1 MKKWFHRIVLKRLW
15 LTFVVLGMSFFA
27 FGFGTLNL
35 FYILNANIHLI
46 SEYGWQAL
54 ADGGAHQFIEMLFS
68 GYASLAAYVIFK
80 ACEYRLAH
88 WLTEEH

>member
-1 MKKWFHRIVLKRLW
+1 VVSSHCFETPVADFYRLG
-15 LTFVVLGMSFFA
+15 VEFFA

-35 FYILNANIHLI
+35 FYILNANIRLLAEH
-46 SEYGWQAL
+46 GWQAVM
-54 ADGGAHQFIEMLFS
+54 DGGALQLVEMMFA
-68 GYASLAAYVIFK
+68 GYASLAAYVVFK

>member
-1 MKKWFHRIVLKRLW
+1 MKKWLCRVVLKRLW
-15 LTFVVLGMSFFA
+15 LTFIVLGLSFFA

-35 FYILNANIHLI
+35 FYTLNANIHLI
-46 SEYGWQAL
+46 AEHGWQAIM
-54 ADGGAHQFIEMLFS
+54 DGRAQQFIEMMFV
-68 GYASLAAYVIFK
+68 GYASLAAYVVFK